1 MSKTYSLPPLSV
13 DAAYPRSWEQRWTKK
28 FGTYQKPIQ
37 VPAAQV
43 EAQAAGVDYAAL
55 ERATAAQ
62 AQKALIDWM
71 SVMGDLPAAYANMQ
85 MTRIPGSDS
94 YELRDPML
102 SGVRLGSP
110 KNTLAKMIARY
121 ETLAKTAPLPE
132 RAPSE
137 YAKAM
142 AELQPIQVQS
152 TYLHSVYD
160 PEKFQRT
167 VNTLVELMRPHA
179 ADFDAIAFRGS
190 SGAALA
196 YPLGFLLKKPLIH
209 IRKELGHA
217 GIRVE
222 GLFGAKRIAV
232 IDDFVSSGETIRI
245 IVEELDSAYY
255 GAGFAR
261 PIFAHLFLYAARWC
275 DSEGSV
281 RGHVGEAAE
290 DTRIHLAYDS

>member
-1 MSKTYSLPPLSV
+1 MSKTYSFPTLPVEPS
-13 DAAYPRSWEQRWTKK
+13 RSWEQRWTKK
-28 FGTYQKPIQ
+28 FGTYQKPIR
-37 VPAAQV
+37 VPASQVDAQTR
-43 EAQAAGVDYAAL
+43 GLDCDYSAP
-55 ERATAAQ
+55 ERATMAQ
-62 AQKALIDWM
+62 VQKQLIDWM
-71 SVMGDLPAAYANMQ
+71 GDLPKAYAAMT
-85 MTRIPGSDS
+85 MTRTPNADS

-110 KNTLAKMIARY
+110 TRTL
-121 ETLAKTAPLPE
+121 ETIRASVEMLSKTVPLPAKP
-132 RAPSE
+132 APVRDVV
-137 YAKAM
+137 
-142 AELQPIQVQS
+142 QVQS

-167 VNTLVELMRPHA
+167 VNTLVELMRPHVE
-179 ADFDAIAFRGS
+179 DFDAIAFRGS

-222 GLFGAKRIAV
+222 GLFGARRIAV

-245 IVEELDSAYY
+245 IVSELDSAYY
-255 GAGFAR
+255 GAGFAQ

-275 DSEGSV
+275 NSEGSV
-281 RGHVGEAAE
+281 RGDVGEAAK